1 MKEEIQRL
9 VGTDEEILEKACL
22 VAWGRVLI
30 LVGVRV
36 HTRCIDQTY
45 PSDTFSSVVFNYK

>member
-9 VGTDEEILEKACL
+9 VATGEEVLEKACL

-30 LVGVRV
+30 IVGVRV
-36 HTRCIDQTY
+36 HTRCID
-45 PSDTFSSVVFNYK
+45 PSDTFSPVVFNCK